1 VSDAPLCATCWA
13 LVPRA
18 DLVLCVRCLVHE
30 RDPVGCTR
38 HAGFRA
44 GVAWV
49 YDERAAAVVA
59 AYKYGARDDLA
70 EVLAPELAKAPRPLP
85 RPDLVAAVPLHAARR
100 RERGYDQAARLARA
114 WARQAGLPF
123 LDGALERVRPT
134 RIQAHL
140 GARERRANVAG
151 AFRVR
156 VPSALKGRK
165 VVLVDDVVTTGATL
179 ESALA
184 TVGACGAEAAGLA
197 LAWAQ

>member
-1 VSDAPLCATCWA
+1 
-13 LVPRA
+13 VPRA
-18 DLVLCVRCLVHE
+18 DLVLCVRCLARE
-30 RDPVGCTR
+30 REPVGCVQ
-38 HAGFRA
+38 HPGFRV

-59 AYKYGARDDLA
+59 AYKYGAREDLA
-70 EVLAPELAKAPRPLP
+70 EALAPELLRAPLPLP
-85 RPDLVAAVPLHAARR
+85 RPDLVAAVPLHKARR

-114 WARQAGLPF
+114 WARDAGLPF

-134 RIQAHL
+134 RVQARL

-156 VPSALKGRK
+156 EPSALAGRK
-165 VVLVDDVVTTGATL
+165 VVVVDDVVTTGATL
-179 ESALA
+179 EAALA
-184 TVGACGAEAAGLA
+184 TLGACGAEAAGLA